1 MIDGEIVKEVEEFPG
16 YYVSTSGRVWSSPRR
31 GRGGHNG
38 KWLKPKKLRRKD
50 GSYYLFVS
58 LYKNGM
64 KKGKLVH
71 RLVAESF
78 IPNFQSKPEVN
89 HLDGDKTNNDWTNLQ
104 WVTKAENEKH
114 AWDSGL
120 KENNRK
126 AVSKAK
132 SKQVKCLETGEVFS
146 SAEEASKYI
155 GLNNQAVSCAIHNG
169 CRAGGYT
176 WRYV

>member
-31 GRGGHNG
+31 GSGGR
-38 KWLKPKKLRRKD
+38 WLKPQKAKRKD

-71 RLVAESF
+71 RLVAETF
-78 IPNFQSKPEVN
+78 ISNFQNKPEVN
-89 HLDGDKTNNDWTNLQ
+89 HLDGNKLNNDWSNLQ

-114 AWDSGL
+114 AWDNGL
-120 KENNRK
+120 NETTRK
-126 AVSKAK
+126 AASRTHSKR
-132 SKQVKCLETGEVFS
+132 VKCIETGKVYS